1 MARKISGGISGEPNV
16 SQLQVVPQA
25 TIVAASDQDITISP
39 QGNGRLLITA
49 NAQLQAQTDLRFAD
63 ADSSNWVAFQGPATI
78 GSNITWTLPASDG
91 TNLQTLTTN
100 GSGTL
105 TWQTTSVSLTDNN
118 IDSATH
124 FVTLT
129 TATTDTTITAVRRS
143 SAGLTFQ
150 PSTGTLTVTAISVGT
165 LTETSSIVYKENIN
179 PIENA
184 LEKILQLSGF
194 TYDRKDGS
202 RYNEPG
208 LIAEEVEK
216 IIPNVITYKDGRVE
230 GITYTKIIAYL
241 VESIK
246 SLNNEIK
253 EIKGVN

>member
-1 MARKISGGISGEPNV
+1 MGRKHTAGTAGGSGVGGFNIDNTT
-16 SQLQVVPQA
+16 L
-25 TIVAASDQDITISP
+25 TAADDLDITIDP
-39 QGNGRLLITA
+39 AGTGIFKVA
-49 NAQLQAQTDLRFAD
+49 GDAQLQAQGDLRFAD
-63 ADSSNWVAFQGPATI
+63 SDSSNWVAFQAPATI
-78 GSNITWTLPASDG
+78 ASNVTWTLPATDG
-91 TNLQTLTTN
+91 SSGQLFSTN
-100 GSGTL
+100 GSGTISWA
-105 TWQTTSVSLTDNN
+105 TAGVSIADNT
-118 IDSATH
+118 IDAATH

-129 TATTDTTITAVRRS
+129 TATTDGAITGIRRS
-143 SAGLTFQ
+143 STKLTFQ
-150 PSTGTLTVTAISVGT
+150 PSTGTLTSTAMSTGT
-165 LTETSSIVYKENIN
+165 FTETSSIVYKENIN

-241 VESIK
+241 IEAIK
-246 SLNNEIK
+246 TLDK
-253 EIKGVN
+253 EIKGDRK

>member
-16 SQLQVVPQA
+16 SQIQVAPVA

-39 QGNGRLLITA
+39 QGTGRLLITA
-49 NAQLQAQTDLRFAD
+49 DAQLQAQADLRFAD

-78 GSNITWTLPASDG
+78 GSNVTWTLPASDG

-100 GSGTL
+100 GSGGL

-118 IDSATH
+118 VDSATH

-194 TYDRKDGS
+194 IYDRKDGS

-216 IIPNVITYKDGRVE
+216 ILPNVITYKDGKVE

-241 VESIK
+241 VEAIK
-246 SLNNEIK
+246 TLDK
-253 EIKGVN
+253 EIKGVTR